1 MAGVAAVGFE
11 TRVNSFT
18 TGDQISP
25 VVAIDAT
32 GDYVAVWTS
41 QGQDGSGGG
50 LYAQRYN
57 AAGIAQGGEFK
68 VNSYTTSDQAAP
80 SVAMDAAG
88 DFVVTGQ
95 SRYQDGS
102 GYGVYA
108 QRYNAAGTVQGGE
121 FKVNTY
127 STGQQLFPAVG
138 MDAAGDFVI
147 TWSSNGQDGSGYGV
161 YAQRYNSSG
170 AVQGG
175 EFKVNTY
182 TTSNQ
187 FSPSIAMD
195 AAGDFVIAFA
205 GGDGCGRGLR
215 DRLDEF
221 WPGWEQLRHLFA
233 AIYRDGRSNRGVRV
247 GGAARR
253 AEWGQIGI
261 VDRPVGRQ
269 LFGRPQCGFRR
280 IEQCDQSFELAAD
293 ALRSG
298 RQQSDHGDCLRI

>member
-1 MAGVAAVGFE
+1 
-11 TRVNSFT
+11 
-18 TGDQISP
+18 
-25 VVAIDAT
+25 
-32 GDYVAVWTS
+32 
-41 QGQDGSGGG
+41 
-50 LYAQRYN
+50 
-57 AAGIAQGGEFK
+57 
-68 VNSYTTSDQAAP
+68 
-80 SVAMDAAG
+80 MDAAG

-195 AAGDFVIAFA
+195 AAGDFVIAWQSNGQDSDGYGIYAQRYNLA
-205 GGDGCGRGLR
+205 GTTQGIEFRVNTYTTNAQHLPTVAMDVSGDFVIAWSSYTQDGNAAGVYAQRYNTAGAAQGVEFKVNTYTTSFQVNTVRGDG
-215 DRLDEF
+215 
-221 WPGWEQLRHLFA
+221 W
-233 AIYRDGRSNRGVRV
+233 
-247 GGAARR
+247 GG
-253 AEWGQIGI
+253 
-261 VDRPVGRQ
+261 
-269 LFGRPQCGFRR
+269 
-280 IEQCDQSFELAAD
+280 
-293 ALRSG
+293 
-298 RQQSDHGDCLRI
+298 